1 MRNRQSPQSGDKHPN
16 LFPPVVRASL
26 NPGPHCTTIHPKPN
40 PNRLG
45 FSFGK
50 SPMLTRTYGNCLLTP
65 CLPVLPIP
73 TPVCLFFQQFLSLF
87 SVCLLTFQEVEPS
100 VHAGS
105 GAMGCSCQLVGCRD
119 RERETGCWRHEFVN
133 CLLFEHFPPAHCW
146 RWRAHLFSNLST
158 KLPPFFGDNVCGAM
172 IKLRTD

>member
-1 MRNRQSPQSGDKHPN
+1 M
-16 LFPPVVRASL
+16 V
-26 NPGPHCTTIHPKPN
+26 
-40 PNRLG
+40 
-45 FSFGK
+45 
-50 SPMLTRTYGNCLLTP
+50 TRTYGNCLLTP